1 MFVIFR
7 LFLLTNF
14 ILFSARESSD
24 QSSQHTFFFFFF
36 GLHLFFFFFFFFG
49 HGHGGQKTSGFAPQS
64 SLGSSS
70 PSPHGVS
77 AERHRGLRDRAV
89 LCDRQTSMSDPLP
102 TSPDY
107 THSHKHHND
116 HSISILVSIKPIT
129 SCIRS

>member
-36 GLHLFFFFFFFFG
+36 GLHLFFFFFFFFSG

-70 PSPHGVS
+70 HGVS

-102 TSPDY
+102 TSLAQPQTPQRPFD
-107 THSHKHHND
+107 
-116 HSISILVSIKPIT
+116 
-129 SCIRS
+129 